1 MEYRK
6 LGNSSLEVSVICLGT
21 WAFGGDR
28 WWGYQDDNVSSEVL
42 EEALARG
49 VNFIDT
55 APVYGR
61 GHSEEVIGSFIAQ
74 KNIRERV
81 ILATKLG
88 LRWDGRSIFHDLS
101 RKRMFDEIDAS
112 RMRLKTDYFD
122 LYQVHWHDPDTPIGQ
137 TAEIM
142 HKFYQEGIIKAIGVS
157 NYSLAQIKEFKKYAP
172 IHSLQPPYS
181 MFDQSIEE
189 EIIPFCIEN
198 SIGIIT
204 YAPLYSGLLTGK
216 FFLDGANIPGDI
228 NRKMKKQHLEEPFFS
243 INKATLVKLK
253 KIADKNGKTLAQL
266 ALNWNFN
273 QRGIISAIAGTR
285 KLAQLYDNLGSA
297 DWKLVEEDLITI
309 GNILFQ
315 RLEKINK
322 CQSMYTI
329 SAEGGAD

>member
-6 LGNSSLEVSVICLGT
+6 LGNSSLDVSVVCLGT

-28 WWGYQDDNVSSEVL
+28 WWGYQDDNDSLEVL
-42 EEALARG
+42 EDALARG

-74 KNIRERV
+74 GKIREKV

-112 RMRLKTDYFD
+112 RKRLKTDYFD

-142 HKFYQEGIIKAIGVS
+142 HKFYQDGIIKAIGVS
-157 NYSLAQIKEFKKYAP
+157 NYSMAQIEEFKKYAP
-172 IHSLQPPYS
+172 IHSLQPSYS
-181 MFDQSIEE
+181 MFDRDIEE
-189 EIIPFCIEN
+189 EVIPFCIEN

-216 FFLDGANIPGDI
+216 FFLDGAKIPGDI
-228 NRKMKKQHLEEPFFS
+228 NRKMKSRDLEEPCFS
-243 INKATLVKLK
+243 INKTTLIKLK
-253 KIADKNGKTLAQL
+253 KIADKHGKTLAQL

-273 QRGIISAIAGTR
+273 QKGVTSAIAGAR
-285 KLAQLYDNLGSA
+285 KLSQLYDNLGSTG
-297 DWKLVEEDLITI
+297 WKLDKEDLTMIRDILAERFIEIEKVEE
-309 GNILFQ
+309 
-315 RLEKINK
+315 KV
-322 CQSMYTI
+322 
-329 SAEGGAD
+329 

>member
-28 WWGYQDDNVSSEVL
+28 WWGHQEDKDSTEVL

-49 VNFIDT
+49 ANFIDT

-74 KNIRERV
+74 GNIREKV
-81 ILATKLG
+81 VLATKLG

-112 RMRLKTDYFD
+112 RKRLKTDYFD

-157 NYSLAQIKEFKKYAP
+157 NYSVAQIKEFMEYAP

-181 MFDQSIEE
+181 MFDRAIEE
-189 EIIPFCIEN
+189 DIIPFCIEN
-198 SIGIIT
+198 SISIIT

-216 FFLDGANIPGDI
+216 FFLDDTKIPGDI
-228 NRKMKKQHLEEPFFS
+228 NRKMKSQHLEEPCFS
-243 INKATLVKLK
+243 INKMTLLKLK

-273 QRGIISAIAGTR
+273 QRGITSAIAGTR

-297 DWKLVEEDLITI
+297 DWRLAEEDLTTI
-309 GNILFQ
+309 GNILSQ
-315 RLEKINK
+315 RLIEIERVEEKV
-322 CQSMYTI
+322 
-329 SAEGGAD
+329 